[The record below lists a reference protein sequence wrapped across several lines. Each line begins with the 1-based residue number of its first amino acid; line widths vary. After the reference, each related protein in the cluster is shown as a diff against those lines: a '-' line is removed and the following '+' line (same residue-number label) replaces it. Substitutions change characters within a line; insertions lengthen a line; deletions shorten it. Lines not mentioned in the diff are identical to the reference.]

1 MPRTTGGDKR
11 SSWLTFQR
19 RLFLVRRLIRSPACG
34 PELIAAARTAFDE
47 EIYPPDAGAALRHD
61 LAALRREFDCTIHYQ
76 PGVGYLLDHPGQLAL
91 IDLPDTELDALAF
104 LLNNLAASA
113 LPNAPHVSALLGR
126 VIALLPEERRRAL
139 KSSATHPRLD
149 SPKPLA
155 GPDGDVLRRL
165 MDALGRHEVSFVY
178 HSPLNPGLSEHHV
191 APYDLTYRD
200 GFTYLEAFCLECRD
214 ETAALERRY
223 VFYRLDRIV
232 PGTFKRL
239 PRRLPP
245 GRLPRQLY
253 RIRYW
258 LAPELARRRDF
269 AVWFADT
276 RVSFTP
282 DGGAIVEGQ
291 TTDLWLARQILLR
304 YREHCR
310 VLEPPELVEMIRET
324 LEHMCAVYGEIEDEA
339 DTRRVRA
346 AAEMQ

>member
-1 MPRTTGGDKR
+1 VEETKRHRGGDKR

-19 RLFLVRRLIRSPACG
+19 RLFLVRQLIRGPALASV
-34 PELIAAARTAFDE
+34 LISKANAAFPGVPDG
-47 EIYPPDAGAALRHD
+47 IYAGDVAAALRHD
-61 LAALRREFDCTIHYQ
+61 LAALRREFGCAIHYQ

-91 IDLPDTELDALAF
+91 IDLPDEELDALAF

-126 VIALLPEERRRAL
+126 VIALLPEERRHAL
-139 KSSATHPRLD
+139 EASATHPRLD

-155 GPDGDVLRRL
+155 GPDADILRRL
-165 MDALGRHEVSFVY
+165 TDALGRHEVSFMY
-178 HSPLNPGLSEHHV
+178 HSPLNPGLSEHRA

-214 ETAALERRY
+214 ETAPLERRY

-232 PGTFKRL
+232 PGTFRRL

-245 GRLPRQLY
+245 GRPPRQRY
-253 RIRYW
+253 RIRYR
-258 LAPELARRRDF
+258 LAPDLARRHDF

-276 RVSFTP
+276 TVSFTP
-282 DGGAIVEGQ
+282 DGAAIVEGQ
-291 TTDLWLARQILLR
+291 TTDLWLARQILMR

-310 VLEPPELVEMIRET
+310 VLEPPELVEMMRTSVELMAQSYT
-324 LEHMCAVYGEIEDEA
+324 MPAELEDLK
-339 DTRRVRA
+339 
-346 AAEMQ
+346 